1 MEIYFIKIDDFFKNI
16 DKSSLYAFLEGNNF
30 ASDKR
35 KTEFCLGRFLIKY
48 VLKNRFGID
57 NPKILLKNK
66 KPYIENND
74 ICFSL
79 THSHSY
85 VMAVFDKSNVSID
98 LELMKQRDFKKLFEH
113 YNLEVEN
120 PDRIGFYKFW
130 TGYEAEIKLQ
140 SDVKSK
146 INALFQ
152 KDYCLCVC
160 SQEDCDISK
169 TLKIYELKS
178 PTQRIKPSELIN
190 LKLVIESKKNENT
203 LVAQDINTAA
213 FEFEL
218 LEPLKRKIE

>member
-1 MEIYFIKIDDFFKNI
+1 MEIYFIKIDEFLKNI

-98 LELMKQRDFKKLFEH
+98 LSKCKSWGS
-113 YNLEVEN
+113 
-120 PDRIGFYKFW
+120 PDI
-130 TGYEAEIKLQ
+130 
-140 SDVKSK
+140 VV
-146 INALFQ
+146 NAHIVQFLPIRAPRF
-152 KDYCLCVC
+152 
-160 SQEDCDISK
+160 I
-169 TLKIYELKS
+169 
-178 PTQRIKPSELIN
+178 
-190 LKLVIESKKNENT
+190 
-203 LVAQDINTAA
+203 
-213 FEFEL
+213 
-218 LEPLKRKIE
+218 